1 MLGKIVYNAHLS
13 IGKVLHDYRKLKAI
27 ESIEASSLGQLPKQ
41 EFIRL
46 IDTLIDN
53 HEIKSILLGQE
64 VDNNIKAETNRSF
77 LGKARRTE
85 IIDVHAK
92 GQ

>member
-13 IGKVLHDYRKLKAI
+13 NGKVLHDYWKLKAI
-27 ESIEASSLGQLPKQ
+27 ESIEASSLGQLPKE

-53 HEIKSILLGQE
+53 HEIKIYYWVKKLTTTLRQ
-64 VDNNIKAETNRSF
+64 
-77 LGKARRTE
+77 RRTGYFWE
-85 IIDVHAK
+85 LR
-92 GQ
+92 